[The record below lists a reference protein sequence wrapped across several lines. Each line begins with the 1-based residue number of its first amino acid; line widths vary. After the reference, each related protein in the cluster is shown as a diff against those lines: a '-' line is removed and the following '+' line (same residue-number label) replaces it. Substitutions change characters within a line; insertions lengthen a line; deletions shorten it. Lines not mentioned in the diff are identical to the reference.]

1 MVKVVHSFANQ
12 QNVIWK
18 ELLYPQLLSALLAKE
33 HYGNIEFHT
42 TKEIAKVID
51 KLAFPYNSIVTKNVI
66 SKDTTWSMPKL
77 RAYQDLKEPF
87 LHIDNDTFIFNKIN
101 FDKYQSNILF
111 SHPDTSIKKHN
122 KTRVRNDISEGISQ
136 LIQTINVDVKS
147 RNTYFSRL
155 NETYLRLYFKIYNN
169 GLPDSRITERFDVA
183 SIPNMNITY
192 VNDVDLFTKATTI
205 AVEHYTKN
213 KKFIDKEKYGP
224 CYIEQLVIHQV
235 LRTLDKDYR
244 KASSKH
250 KHLIFKDVPTLL
262 IGEQNYTP
270 NIDNVEWPLVFKT
283 RNVINNCC
291 GLSPY
296 RNIKHK
302 IMINSLD
309 EFKDYLEKDF
319 GGFMHATYMKWYD
332 WMQAY
337 IIHNI
342 RTRVGDQP
350 LLDIHKY
357 FKKIYPGYGL
367 GQKSGGEKLYEKLT
381 KFSFD

>member
-1 MVKVVHSFANQ
+1 MKVVHSFANEH
-12 QNVIWK
+12 NVIWK
-18 ELLYPQLLSALLAKE
+18 ELLYSQLLSALLAKE
-33 HYGNIEFHT
+33 HYGNIDFHT
-42 TKEIAKVID
+42 TSEIAKVID
-51 KLAFPYNSIVTKNVI
+51 KLAFPYNNIITKNVT
-66 SKDTTWSMPKL
+66 SKDSTWSMPKL
-77 RAYQDLKEPF
+77 RAYQSIKEPF
-87 LHIDNDTFIFNKIN
+87 FHIDNDTFIFNKIDFNN
-101 FDKYQSNILF
+101 FKQNILF

-122 KTRVRNDISEGISQ
+122 KTRVKKDVSYAISE
-136 LIQTINVDVKS
+136 LIQTTDVDVTL

-155 NETYLRLYFKIYNN
+155 NETYLRLYFKIYNS
-169 GLPDSRITERFDVA
+169 GVPDSRIADYFDVS
-183 SIPNMNITY
+183 SIPNMNITF
-192 VNDVDLFTKATTI
+192 VNDIDLFSQAISI
-205 AVEHYTKN
+205 AVKHYENN
-213 KKFIDKEKYGP
+213 KKLIDKEKYGP

-235 LRTLDKDYR
+235 LRTLDKGYR
-244 KASSKH
+244 KTSSKH

-270 NIDNVEWPLVFKT
+270 NIDDVEWPLVFKT
-283 RNVINNCC
+283 RNVLNDYR
-291 GLSPY
+291 GFSPY
-296 RNIKHK
+296 KNIKNK
-302 IMINSLD
+302 IKIKSL
-309 EFKDYLEKDF
+309 EEYKDYLEEDF

-367 GQKSGGEKLYEKLT
+367 DQKSGGEKLYEKLT

>member
-1 MVKVVHSFANQ
+1 MKVVHSFANEH
-12 QNVIWK
+12 NVIWK
-18 ELLYPQLLSALLAKE
+18 ELLYSQLLSALLAKE
-33 HYGNIEFHT
+33 HYGNIDFHT
-42 TKEIAKVID
+42 TSEIAKVID
-51 KLAFPYNSIVTKNVI
+51 KLAFPYNNIITKNVT
-66 SKDTTWSMPKL
+66 SKDSTWSMPKL
-77 RAYQDLKEPF
+77 RAYQSIKEPF
-87 LHIDNDTFIFNKIN
+87 LHIDNDTFIFNKIDFNN
-101 FDKYQSNILF
+101 FKQNILF

-122 KTRVRNDISEGISQ
+122 KTRVKKDVSYAISE
-136 LIQTINVDVKS
+136 LIQTTDVDVTL

-155 NETYLRLYFKIYNN
+155 NETYLRLYFKIYNS
-169 GLPDSRITERFDVA
+169 GVPDSRIADYFDVS
-183 SIPNMNITY
+183 SIPNMNITF
-192 VNDVDLFTKATTI
+192 VNDIDLFSQAISI
-205 AVEHYTKN
+205 AVKHYENN
-213 KKFIDKEKYGP
+213 KKLIDKEKYGP

-235 LRTLDKDYR
+235 LRTLDKGYR

-270 NIDNVEWPLVFKT
+270 NIDDVEWPLVFKT
-283 RNVINNCC
+283 RNVLNDYR
-291 GLSPY
+291 GFSPY
-296 RNIKHK
+296 KNIKNK
-302 IMINSLD
+302 IKIKSL
-309 EFKDYLEKDF
+309 EEYKDYLEEDF

-367 GQKSGGEKLYEKLT
+367 DQKSGGEKLYEKLT

>member
-1 MVKVVHSFANQ
+1 MKVVHSFANEH
-12 QNVIWK
+12 NVIWK
-18 ELLYPQLLSALLAKE
+18 ELLYSQLLSALLAKE
-33 HYGNIEFHT
+33 HYGNIDFHT
-42 TKEIAKVID
+42 TNEIAKVID
-51 KLAFPYNSIVTKNVI
+51 KLAFPYNNIITKNVT
-66 SKDTTWSMPKL
+66 SKDSTWSMPKL
-77 RAYQDLKEPF
+77 RAYQSIKEPF
-87 LHIDNDTFIFNKIN
+87 LHIDNDTFIFNKIDFNN
-101 FDKYQSNILF
+101 FKQNILF

-122 KTRVRNDISEGISQ
+122 KTRVKKDVSYAISE
-136 LIQTINVDVKS
+136 LIQTTDVDVTL

-155 NETYLRLYFKIYNN
+155 NETYLRLYFKIYNS
-169 GLPDSRITERFDVA
+169 GVPDSRIADYFDVS
-183 SIPNMNITY
+183 SIPNMNITF
-192 VNDVDLFTKATTI
+192 VNDIDLFSQAISI
-205 AVEHYTKN
+205 AVKHYENN
-213 KKFIDKEKYGP
+213 KKLIDKEKYGP

-235 LRTLDKDYR
+235 LRTLDKGYR

-270 NIDNVEWPLVFKT
+270 NIDDVEWPLVFKT
-283 RNVINNCC
+283 RNVLNDYR
-291 GLSPY
+291 GFSPY
-296 RNIKHK
+296 KNIKNK
-302 IMINSLD
+302 IKIKSL
-309 EFKDYLEKDF
+309 EEYKDYLEEDF

-367 GQKSGGEKLYEKLT
+367 DQKSGGEKLYEKLT

>member
-1 MVKVVHSFANQ
+1 MKVVHSFANEH
-12 QNVIWK
+12 NVIWK
-18 ELLYPQLLSALLAKE
+18 ELLYSQLLSALLAKE
-33 HYGNIEFHT
+33 HYGNIDFHT
-42 TKEIAKVID
+42 TSEIAKVID
-51 KLAFPYNSIVTKNVI
+51 KLAFPYNNIITKNVT
-66 SKDTTWSMPKL
+66 SKDSTWSMPKL
-77 RAYQDLKEPF
+77 RAYQSIKEPF
-87 LHIDNDTFIFNKIN
+87 LHIDNDTFIFNKIDFNN
-101 FDKYQSNILF
+101 FKQNILF

-122 KTRVRNDISEGISQ
+122 KTRVKKDVSYAISE
-136 LIQTINVDVKS
+136 LIQTTDVDVTL

-155 NETYLRLYFKIYNN
+155 NETYLRLYFKIYNS
-169 GLPDSRITERFDVA
+169 GVPDSRIADYFDVS
-183 SIPNMNITY
+183 SIPNMNITF
-192 VNDVDLFTKATTI
+192 VNDIDLFSQAISI
-205 AVEHYTKN
+205 AVKHYENN
-213 KKFIDKEKYGP
+213 KKLIDKEKYGP
-224 CYIEQLVIHQV
+224 CYIEQLVIHQL

-244 KASSKH
+244 KASFKH

-270 NIDNVEWPLVFKT
+270 NIDNVEWPLIFKT
-283 RNVINNCC
+283 RNVINDCC

-296 RNIKHK
+296 KNIKQK
-302 IMINSLD
+302 IKINSLD
-309 EFKDYLEKDF
+309 EFKHYLEKDF

-367 GQKSGGEKLYEKLT
+367 DQKSGGEKLYEKLT

>member
-1 MVKVVHSFANQ
+1 MKVVHSFANEH
-12 QNVIWK
+12 NVIWK
-18 ELLYPQLLSALLAKE
+18 ELLYSQLLSALLAKE
-33 HYGNIEFHT
+33 HYGNIDFHT
-42 TKEIAKVID
+42 TNEIAKVID
-51 KLAFPYNSIVTKNVI
+51 KLAFPYNNIITKNVT
-66 SKDTTWSMPKL
+66 SKDSTWSMPKL
-77 RAYQDLKEPF
+77 RAYQSIKEPF
-87 LHIDNDTFIFNKIN
+87 FHIDNDTFIFNKIDFNN
-101 FDKYQSNILF
+101 FKQNILF

-122 KTRVRNDISEGISQ
+122 KTRVKKDVSYAISE
-136 LIQTINVDVKS
+136 LIQTTDVDVTL

-155 NETYLRLYFKIYNN
+155 NETYLRLYFKIYNS
-169 GLPDSRITERFDVA
+169 GVPDSRIADYFDVS
-183 SIPNMNITY
+183 SIPNMNITF
-192 VNDVDLFTKATTI
+192 VNDIDLFSQAISI
-205 AVEHYTKN
+205 AVKHYENN
-213 KKFIDKEKYGP
+213 KKLIDKEKYGP

-235 LRTLDKDYR
+235 LRTLDKGYR

-270 NIDNVEWPLVFKT
+270 NIDDVEWPLVFKT
-283 RNVINNCC
+283 RNVLNDYR
-291 GLSPY
+291 GFSPY
-296 RNIKHK
+296 KNIKNK
-302 IMINSLD
+302 IKIKSL
-309 EFKDYLEKDF
+309 EEYKDYLEEDF

-367 GQKSGGEKLYEKLT
+367 DQKSGGEKLYEKLT

>member
-66 SKDTTWSMPKL
+66 SKDITWSMPKL

-291 GLSPY
+291 GLSSY

-367 GQKSGGEKLYEKLT
+367 DQKSGGEKLYEKLT

>member
-1 MVKVVHSFANQ
+1 MKVVHSFANEH
-12 QNVIWK
+12 NVIWK
-18 ELLYPQLLSALLAKE
+18 ELLYSQLLSALLAKE
-33 HYGNIEFHT
+33 HYGNIDFHT
-42 TKEIAKVID
+42 TNEIAKVID
-51 KLAFPYNSIVTKNVI
+51 KLAFPYNNIITKNVT
-66 SKDTTWSMPKL
+66 SKDSTWSMPKL
-77 RAYQDLKEPF
+77 RAYQNLKESF

-136 LIQTINVDVKS
+136 LIQTTNVDVMS

-155 NETYLRLYFKIYNN
+155 NETYLRLYFKIYNS
-169 GLPDSRITERFDVA
+169 GLPDDRITKHFDVA

-224 CYIEQLVIHQV
+224 CYIEQLVIHQL

-244 KASSKH
+244 KASFKH

-270 NIDNVEWPLVFKT
+270 NIDNVEWPLIFKT
-283 RNVINNCC
+283 RNVINDCC

-296 RNIKHK
+296 KNIKQK
-302 IMINSLD
+302 IKINSLD
-309 EFKDYLEKDF
+309 EFKHYLEKDF

-367 GQKSGGEKLYEKLT
+367 DQKSGGEKLYEKLT

>member
-1 MVKVVHSFANQ
+1 MKVVHSFANEH
-12 QNVIWK
+12 NVIWK
-18 ELLYPQLLSALLAKE
+18 ELLYSQLLSALLAKE
-33 HYGNIEFHT
+33 HYGNIDFHT
-42 TKEIAKVID
+42 TNEIAKVID
-51 KLAFPYNSIVTKNVI
+51 KLAFPYNNIITKNVT
-66 SKDTTWSMPKL
+66 SKDSTWSMPKL
-77 RAYQDLKEPF
+77 RAYQNLKESF
-87 LHIDNDTFIFNKIN
+87 LHIDNDTFIFNRIN
-101 FDKYQSNILF
+101 FDKYQSSILF

-136 LIQTINVDVKS
+136 LIQTTNVDVMS

-155 NETYLRLYFKIYNN
+155 NETYLRLYFKIYNS
-169 GLPDSRITERFDVA
+169 GLPDDRITKHFDVA

-224 CYIEQLVIHQV
+224 CYIEQLVIHQL

-244 KASSKH
+244 KASFKH

-270 NIDNVEWPLVFKT
+270 NIDNVEWPLIFKT
-283 RNVINNCC
+283 RNVINDCC

-296 RNIKHK
+296 KNIKQK
-302 IMINSLD
+302 IKINSLN
-309 EFKDYLEKDF
+309 EFKHYLEKDF

-367 GQKSGGEKLYEKLT
+367 DQKSGGEKLYEKLT

>member
-1 MVKVVHSFANQ
+1 MKVVHSFANEH
-12 QNVIWK
+12 NVIWK
-18 ELLYPQLLSALLAKE
+18 ELLYSQLLSALLAKE
-33 HYGNIEFHT
+33 HYGNIDFHT
-42 TKEIAKVID
+42 TNEIAKVID
-51 KLAFPYNSIVTKNVI
+51 KLAFPYNNIITKNVT
-66 SKDTTWSMPKL
+66 SKDSTWSMPKL
-77 RAYQDLKEPF
+77 RAYQNLKESF

-101 FDKYQSNILF
+101 FDKYQSSILF

-136 LIQTINVDVKS
+136 LIQTTNVDVMS

-155 NETYLRLYFKIYNN
+155 NETYLRLYFKIYNS
-169 GLPDSRITERFDVA
+169 GLPDDRITKHFDIA

-224 CYIEQLVIHQV
+224 CYIEQLVIHQL

-244 KASSKH
+244 KASFKH

-270 NIDNVEWPLVFKT
+270 NIDNVEWPLIFKT
-283 RNVINNCC
+283 RNVINDCC

-296 RNIKHK
+296 KNIKQK
-302 IMINSLD
+302 IKINSLD
-309 EFKDYLEKDF
+309 EFKHYLEKDF

-367 GQKSGGEKLYEKLT
+367 DQKSGGEKLYEKLT

>member
-1 MVKVVHSFANQ
+1 MKVVHSFANEH
-12 QNVIWK
+12 NVIWK
-18 ELLYPQLLSALLAKE
+18 ELLYSQLLSALLAKE
-33 HYGNIEFHT
+33 HYGNIDFHT
-42 TKEIAKVID
+42 TNEIAKVID
-51 KLAFPYNSIVTKNVI
+51 KLAFPYNNIITKNVT
-66 SKDTTWSMPKL
+66 SKDSTWSMPKL
-77 RAYQDLKEPF
+77 RAYQNLKESF

-101 FDKYQSNILF
+101 FDKYQSSILF

-136 LIQTINVDVKS
+136 LIQTTNVDVMS

-155 NETYLRLYFKIYNN
+155 NETYLRLYFKIYNS
-169 GLPDSRITERFDVA
+169 GLPDDRITKHFDVA

-224 CYIEQLVIHQV
+224 CYIEQLVIHQL

-244 KASSKH
+244 KASFKH

-270 NIDNVEWPLVFKT
+270 NIDNVEWPLIFKT
-283 RNVINNCC
+283 RNVINDCC

-296 RNIKHK
+296 KNIKQK
-302 IMINSLD
+302 IKINSLD
-309 EFKDYLEKDF
+309 EFKHYLEKDF

-367 GQKSGGEKLYEKLT
+367 DQKSGGEKLYEKLT